1 MKGMDTED
9 KFIDV
14 WDKHVA
20 PSLNATT
27 GHYESSGNPTVST
40 TGTSI
45 STSSQTSISRK
56 RATPEHCPPALLP
69 KKVHKL
75 KKSNPTQSD
84 AGNNTPNHWTTRS
97 KRDLL
102 V

>member
-1 MKGMDTED
+1 M
-9 KFIDV
+9 
-14 WDKHVA
+14 HVA

-27 GHYESSGNPTVST
+27 GHYENGGNPTVST

-56 RATPEHCPPALLP
+56 RATPEHCLPALLP

-75 KKSNPTQSD
+75 KNLIPLKATLATIRQIT
-84 AGNNTPNHWTTRS
+84 G
-97 KRDLL
+97 
-102 V
+102 